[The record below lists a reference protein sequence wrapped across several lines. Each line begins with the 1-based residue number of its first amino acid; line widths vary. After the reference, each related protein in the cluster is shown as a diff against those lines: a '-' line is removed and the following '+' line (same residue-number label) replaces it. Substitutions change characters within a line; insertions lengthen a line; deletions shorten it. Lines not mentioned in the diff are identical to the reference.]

1 MAKRH
6 YAENEMKIK
15 HVENKI
21 QELDRRRYSKLRD
34 QHPEFQDLSDSDLK
48 SYIEVYDDHL
58 GLGFTP
64 YSL

>member
-6 YAENEMKIK
+6 YAENEMKIQ

-21 QELDRRRYSKLRD
+21 QELDRRRYRKLRD
-34 QHPEFQDLSDSDLK
+34 QHPEFQDLSDTDLK
-48 SYIEVYDDHL
+48 SYIKVYDDHL

-64 YSL
+64 HSI